1 MHNDLGVGANLSER
15 HTTSKKPEQ
24 SPTFE
29 ECLAEAY
36 AEYVRSWLD
45 ERLAAGSPKQ

>member
-1 MHNDLGVGANLSER
+1 M
-15 HTTSKKPEQ
+15 
-24 SPTFE
+24 PTYE

-45 ERLAAGSPKQ
+45 AHPEVEIAD